1 MILGV
6 FGSLANLLLLV
17 PVGRFRLRV
26 RLHRC
31 IFVVGLSPFELFRML
46 IGVSV
51 VNSDSFGRRDVFAER
66 HMLFLHE
73 PESMVLL

>member
-17 PVGRFRLRV
+17 PVGRFSLRV

-46 IGVSV
+46 IGIS